1 MKKNATPK
9 STNKNASAKQKIPAA
24 VGTRIMSSASQ
35 FRTKLVRDPKK
46 YPGSIAITGH
56 EYLDAISTSSA
67 TEGKNLLTVY
77 LNPNQFANTRL
88 QKYAELYDKYIF
100 RRFVLHYT
108 SADPST
114 ATGQYIIAYDRD
126 YADTT
131 PSADSDGI
139 REYFAMSGS
148 QISNVYLSSSFRC
161 PLADPQDFY
170 YTNDTGYEGRLVYQG
185 QLYMAAVSGSTFHGS
200 LWIEYEC
207 EFFDPQLEP
216 GIPARI
222 TSASGSVALVGDTAG
237 HFDGFNYLSSVT
249 PTNGPQFSVVT
260 SVAGNFPLDPAFHVG
275 YKGLL
280 LGPGNYYFEN
290 RYAMKTDITGE
301 GLTSFSIWPYKYTK
315 AVAMGTEHPSVASD
329 VVVSVV
335 ENSGLGIADT
345 NSSATLR
352 FFLSIPPTAATIWLF
367 LTGLTTA
374 PSTTVTYADAIL
386 SIIIAK
392 VNQLSSTMSI
402 KKESVVV
409 LGNEDNGSYL
419 FDETF
424 PVSMIVKKTGKISP
438 ESKEDLEE
446 RIQLLKLKLKSI
458 KESEQKSQTPEIIKK
473 T

>member
-24 VGTRIMSSASQ
+24 VGTRIMSSATQ

-46 YPGSIAITGH
+46 YPGSIGITGH
-56 EYLDAISTSSA
+56 EYLDAVSTTTA
-67 TEGKNLLTVY
+67 TEGMNLLTIY
-77 LNPNQFANTRL
+77 LNPNEFANTRL

-100 RRFVLHYT
+100 RRFTLHYT

-148 QISNVYLSSSFRC
+148 QISNVYLSSSFKC
-161 PLADPQDFY
+161 PLGDPQDFF
-170 YTNDTGYEGRLVYQG
+170 YTNNTGYDGRLVFQG
-185 QLYMAAVSGSTFHGS
+185 QLYMAAVSGTTFHGS

-207 EFFDPQLEP
+207 EFFDPQLDP
-216 GIPARI
+216 AIPARI
-222 TSASGSVALVGDTAG
+222 ESPGTSVSLAGDSEG
-237 HFDGFNYLSSVT
+237 DFDAFNYLTVASAQ
-249 PTNGPQFSVVT
+249 NGPRFSIVT
-260 SVAGNFPLDPAFHVG
+260 ASAPQLPVDTGVKAGF
-275 YKGLL
+275 KGILL
-280 LGPGNYYFEN
+280 TPGDYYFEN
-290 RYAMKTDITGE
+290 RFAMKTDVTGE
-301 GLTSFSIWPYKYTK
+301 GITSFSIWPMKYTDG
-315 AVAMGTEHPSVASD
+315 VARGTSHAHVSDSVVAT
-329 VVVSVV
+329 VV

-352 FFLSIPPTAATIWLF
+352 FFLSIPPSAGVIWLF
-367 LTGLTTA
+367 LTGFTTA
-374 PSTTVTYADAIL
+374 PTTTVTYADAIL

-392 VNQLSSTMSI
+392 VNQLSSTMSTQ
-402 KKESVVV
+402 KGATAK
-409 LGNEDNGSYL
+409 LLPEDSGCFL
-419 FDETF
+419 LDETF
-424 PVSMIVKKTGKISP
+424 PASMTKVRAFIRSP

-446 RIQLLKLKLKSI
+446 KVKTLKLKLKSI
-458 KESEQKSQTPEIIKK
+458 KESEQKSQSPDVIKK